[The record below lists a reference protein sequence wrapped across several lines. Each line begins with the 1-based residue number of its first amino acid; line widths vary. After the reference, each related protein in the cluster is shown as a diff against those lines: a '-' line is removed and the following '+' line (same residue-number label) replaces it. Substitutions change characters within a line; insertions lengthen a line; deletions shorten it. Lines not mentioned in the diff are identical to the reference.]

1 MNTSTNQIKKNKQ
14 NIIKISTQFDF
25 SKNLQLTSDKVFTW
39 FPIIEGAE
47 VS

>member
-1 MNTSTNQIKKNKQ
+1 MNTSTNQIKKINKTSSKFQ
-14 NIIKISTQFDF
+14 QFDF